1 VRRVSERSSFL
12 KSSAFYFAASATDSA
27 FPVGRLIAIF
37 PGVRIRRMNA
47 YRKKEDVMQKNYPVQ
62 KISMLL
68 AVAFMGLLPV
78 RAQEK
83 SSAKTTTEARM
94 TVTVR
99 LLGENKR
106 MPEVSR
112 EDVIVK
118 KGKERLSVTGWAPA
132 RGERAGLDLFI
143 LIDDAADPSLGSQ
156 LDDLRSFV
164 NAQPPTTA
172 VGIGYMRNGTVQI
185 TQNFTTD
192 HSQAAKALRLP
203 VAFNGAYGSPYLSLI
218 DLMKRWPE
226 GVNRREV
233 VMITDGIDRF
243 RGGPHPRGLSF
254 VNTDVDMASQVAQ
267 RTGTIIHT
275 IFARGVGRFGSNFW
289 EITNGQNG
297 MAKLS
302 DETGGDS
309 FFLGTRNAVS
319 FKPYLD
325 DLQTSLDNQYLLE
338 FHAARGKKSGL
349 QYVTLTTELPGVEL
363 DPADSVWVEAK

>member
-1 VRRVSERSSFL
+1 
-12 KSSAFYFAASATDSA
+12 
-27 FPVGRLIAIF
+27 
-37 PGVRIRRMNA
+37 
-47 YRKKEDVMQKNYPVQ
+47 
-62 KISMLL
+62 MLL
-68 AVAFMGLLPV
+68 AVGFMGLLPLH
-78 RAQEK
+78 AEEK
-83 SSAKTTTEARM
+83 APAKTADVHM
-94 TVTVR
+94 TVTLR

-106 MPEVSR
+106 MPEVNR

-118 KGKERLSVTGWAPA
+118 QGKERLQVTGWAPA

-143 LIDDAADPSLGSQ
+143 LIDDASDPSLGSQ

-164 NAQPPTTA
+164 NAQPPTTS

-185 TQNFTTD
+185 SQNFTAD

-203 VAFNGAYGSPYLSLI
+203 VTFSGAYGSPYLSLI

-226 GVNRREV
+226 GGNRREV

-243 RGGPHPRGLSF
+243 RGGPHPRGLGF
-254 VNTDVDMASQVAQ
+254 VNPDVDLASQVAQ

-275 IFARGVGRFGSNFW
+275 IFARGVGRLGTNFW

-309 FFLGTRNAVS
+309 FYLGTRNAVS

-338 FHAARGKKSGL
+338 FHAAPAKKSGL
-349 QYVTLTTELPGVEL
+349 QYVKLTTEVAGVEL
-363 DPADSVWVEAK
+363 DSADSVWVEAK